1 MSEDNG
7 YSLIRYNEAPEELKD
22 LVQQKRTEEFQKAL
36 TNLVM
41 GTTPPEDFPGG
52 TIPVRPI
59 RGGAKTRYIPGWWF
73 VRQLNSLFGHLWDFD
88 VIAQEIGK
96 EQIWVKGQIRIKSPG
111 KTVREIRTDGTIIET
126 HYDPIEVVK
135 TQFGGSDVK
144 TLRDTGRI
152 MDIADDL
159 KSAATDSMKKCATLL
174 GLASDIYG
182 AKELQDETAATGKQV
197 EILYRLATEV
207 GLDNVDKSNA
217 YSRSKFGKDVKDL
230 EQLEILTI
238 ITELRKAKTKGELI
252 VMEEDKDKEST

>member
-1 MSEDNG
+1 MSESNG
-7 YSLIRYNEAPEELKD
+7 YNLIRYEEAPEELKD
-22 LVQQKRTEEFQKAL
+22 LVKTKRTEEFQKAL

-41 GTTPPEDFPGG
+41 GTTPPEDFPGNV
-52 TIPVRPI
+52 IPMRPI

-73 VRQLNSLFGHLWDFD
+73 VRQLNSLFGHMWDFD
-88 VIAQEIGK
+88 VVAQEVGK
-96 EQIWVKGQIRIKSPG
+96 EQIWVKGQLRIKSPG
-111 KTVREIRTDGTIIET
+111 KTVREVRPDGTVIET

-144 TLRDTGRI
+144 KLRDTGAV

-174 GLASDIYG
+174 GLAADVYG

-197 EILYRLATEV
+197 EILYRLAKEV
-207 GLDNVDKSNA
+207 GLGTVDESNA
-217 YSRSKFGKDVKDL
+217 YSQSKFAKDVKDL

-238 ITELRKAKTKGELI
+238 ISELRQAKTKGEFI
-252 VMEEDKDKEST
+252 VVKESKDE